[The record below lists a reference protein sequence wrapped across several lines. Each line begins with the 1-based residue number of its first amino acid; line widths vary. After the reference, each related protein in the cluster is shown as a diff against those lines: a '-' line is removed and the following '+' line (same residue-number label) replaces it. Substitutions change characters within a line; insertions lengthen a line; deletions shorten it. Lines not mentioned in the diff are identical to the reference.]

1 MTLTGRLA
9 FEHIECNV
17 TSSAMT
23 TKVYLDLV
31 KAAKWKWISAIFQE
45 MKCDQ
50 LSAAVVKSDMID
62 DAFIILCVQHAFMQ
76 SAHDKEHIGSMNVGW
91 STADNAFETVQG
103 TVAHQATPFR
113 RFQDYYNRRLNKL
126 FENGDKVAKHQ

>member
-50 LSAAVVKSDMID
+50 LSAAVVKIGVID
-62 DAFIILCVQHAFMQ
+62 DEFIILCAQCAIRVIDVAW
-76 SAHDKEHIGSMNVGW
+76 ATID
-91 STADNAFETVQG
+91 TTFETGHKVWLFIRTHSFDG
-103 TVAHQATPFR
+103 SRITATS
-113 RFQDYYNRRLNKL
+113 D
-126 FENGDKVAKHQ
+126 